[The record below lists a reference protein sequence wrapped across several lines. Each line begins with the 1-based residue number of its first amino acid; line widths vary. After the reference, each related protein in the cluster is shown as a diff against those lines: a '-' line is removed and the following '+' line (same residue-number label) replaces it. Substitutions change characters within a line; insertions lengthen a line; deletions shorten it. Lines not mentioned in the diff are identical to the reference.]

1 MGFGTTDDS
10 RHAGDYLM
18 KVAIMQ
24 PTYLPWLGYFN
35 MMAQADVFVLLDNV
49 QFAKKSWQQRNRIK
63 TQQGELML
71 TVPVLSAQRFHQR
84 ISETLVNTESQ
95 FAKKHLKTIQLAYA
109 KAPHLDAHI
118 DDVSAL
124 IASGETRLAR
134 FTGNL
139 IRWFAQSVDIE
150 TPIIWGSELAAT
162 GEATTL
168 TVDQLVELGADVF
181 IAAEGSRP
189 YVSAEP
195 AFAAA
200 GIDVVFQ
207 DYQHPVYEQLHGPFI
222 SHLSALDALL
232 NIGAE
237 RTRELIAP

>member
-1 MGFGTTDDS
+1 
-10 RHAGDYLM
+10 M

-35 MMAQADVFVLLDNV
+35 MMVQADVFVLLDNV

-109 KAPHLDAHI
+109 RAPYLDAHI

-124 IASGETRLAR
+124 IASGETHLAR

-139 IRWFAQSVDIE
+139 IRWFAQTVGIE
-150 TPIIWGSELAAT
+150 TPIIWGSDLAAT
-162 GEATTL
+162 GDATAL
-168 TVDQLVELGADVF
+168 TVNQLVELGADAF

-189 YVSAEP
+189 YVSADP
-195 AFAAA
+195 AFAEA

-207 DYQHPVYEQLHGPFI
+207 NYQHPVYEQLHGPFI

-232 NIGAE
+232 NVGAE
-237 RTRELIAP
+237 RTRELITQ